1 MPLPA
6 PIIAV
11 LSNFAPL
18 FTAPTWRKVVLLLLG
33 TLLAHGPRTV
43 TVALRLMGYARD
55 PRFSRLH
62 QVLNRARWS
71 PLAVSH
77 RLLLALLARLVPS
90 TARLT
95 FVIDEHLE
103 RRWGP
108 QITKRGHYRDP
119 ARSSKARAVASS
131 GLRWICV
138 TLLVPLTWADRPWAL
153 PFLTILT
160 TPPAQDKAAGRR
172 HKTTGAWAQQVVR
185 LLRHWLPNR
194 ELCLLGDTAYAS
206 LDLAAVCQA
215 QQVVLIT
222 PFHLDA
228 ALYTPAPPRAQQTSR
243 KPRRIGTRLPN
254 LDTVAADPTTVW
266 TAGTL
271 RWYHA
276 GERLMEWVS
285 GEAVW
290 YRGGKCPVPLRWV
303 RVRTVGEP
311 ATVRAY
317 LCTDATWTVAAIV
330 TTYMGRWSIEVTFA
344 EARRHLGVETQRQW
358 SDKAIARS
366 TPALL
371 GLFSLVVLC
380 GHALHPD
387 GAIPVERTAWYH
399 KEQATFSDV
408 LRTVRRHLW
417 GADEILQGGDQAGC
431 KLIHHSTLA
440 RLLDAVVA

>member
-11 LSNFAPL
+11 LAAFAPL
-18 FTAPTWRKVVLLLLG
+18 FTAPTWRKVVILLLG
-33 TLLAHGPRTV
+33 TVLAHGPRTV

-55 PRFSRLH
+55 PRFSLLH
-62 QVLNRARWS
+62 HVLNRARWS

-77 RLLLALLARLVPS
+77 RLLLTLLTRLLPP

-95 FVIDEHLE
+95 FAIDEHLE

-108 QITKRGHYRDP
+108 QITKRGHYRDS
-119 ARSSKARAVASS
+119 ARSSKTQAISSS
-131 GLRWICV
+131 GLRWICLA
-138 TLLVPLTWADRPWAL
+138 LLVPLPWTERVWAL

-160 TPPAQDKAAGRR
+160 TPPALDKAAQRR
-172 HKTTGAWAQQVVR
+172 HKTTGDWTQQVVR
-185 LLRHWLPNR
+185 LLRRWLPER

-206 LDLAAVCQA
+206 LVLAAVCQA
-215 QQVVLIT
+215 QDVVLIT

-243 KPRRIGTRLPN
+243 KPRVIGTRLPN
-254 LDTVAADPTTVW
+254 LATVAADPQTAWTT
-266 TAGTL
+266 GTL
-271 RWYHA
+271 SWYSA
-276 GERLMEWVS
+276 GARRMEWVS
-285 GEAVW
+285 GAAVW
-290 YRGGKCPVPLRWV
+290 YRGGKRPVAIRWV
-303 RVRTVGEP
+303 LIREVGAP
-311 ATVRAY
+311 GTVRAY
-317 LCTDATWTVAAIV
+317 FCTAPSWTVDVIV

-371 GLFSLVVLC
+371 GLFSLVVLF

-387 GAIPVERTAWYH
+387 GQIPVERTAWYH

-417 GADEILQGGDQAGC
+417 GADQILQGADQAGC

-440 RLLDAVVA
+440 RLFEAVAA

>member
-1 MPLPA
+1 MPLSHA
-6 PIIAV
+6 IIAA
-11 LSNFAPL
+11 LAPFAPL
-18 FTAPTWRKVVLLLLG
+18 FTQPTWRKALVLLLG

-43 TVALRLMGYARD
+43 TVALRLMGYATD
-55 PRFSRLH
+55 PRFSRVH

-77 RLLLALLARLVPS
+77 CLLRCLLTRLVP
-90 TARLT
+90 ADAVLT

-119 ARSSKARAVASS
+119 ARSSKPRAVASS

-138 TLLVPLTWADRPWAL
+138 ALLVPLPWTQRVWAL

-160 TPPAQDKAAGRR
+160 TPPAQDQANGHL

-185 LLRHWLPNR
+185 LLRRWLPTR
-194 ELCLLGDTAYAS
+194 SLQLLGDTAYAS
-206 LDLAAVCQA
+206 LDLAAVCVA
-215 QQVVLIT
+215 AQVVLVA

-228 ALYTPAPPRAQQTSR
+228 GLFDPAPPRAAQTSR
-243 KPRRIGTRLPN
+243 KPRVIGARQPQLAGIAP
-254 LDTVAADPTTVW
+254 DPATVW
-266 TAGTL
+266 QRGTL
-271 RWYHA
+271 SWYAA
-276 GERLMEWVS
+276 GPQEREWVS
-285 GEAVW
+285 GAAMW
-290 YRGGKCPVPLRWV
+290 YRGGKRPVAIRWV
-303 RVRTVGEP
+303 LIREVGRP

-317 LCTDATWTVAAIV
+317 FCTAPGWAVEQV
-330 TTYMGRWSIEVTFA
+330 LTTYMGRWSLEVTFA
-344 EARRHLGVETQRQW
+344 ECRRHLGVETQRQW

-371 GLFSLVVLC
+371 GLFSLVVLL
-380 GHALHPD
+380 GHGLHPN
-387 GAIPVERTAWYH
+387 GQIPVERTAWYR

-417 GADEILQGGDQAGC
+417 QADEILQGADEAGC
-431 KLIHHSTLA
+431 ILIHRSTLA
-440 RLLDAVVA
+440 RLLDAVAA